1 MEYRDYYQTLGVSRN
16 ATDKEIKRAYR
27 ELARRYHPDL
37 NPGDKAAE
45 NRFKE
50 LNEAYEVLSDPEK
63 RMRYDQLGT
72 NYRQWQNSGA
82 GGFDWGTWA
91 SNASDASAQRRA
103 RSSSRI
109 EYDNGSG
116 GIFSDF
122 FNAVFGESGR
132 ESRSAKKPIKGRDI
146 EVNATITL
154 EEAYHG
160 TTRKVSN
167 GESEHL
173 FTAHIPAGSADGTR
187 VRFAGQGKR
196 GFAGGERGDLYVIV
210 SIEPNTLFERNGD
223 DLYMDL
229 KLDIYTA
236 TLGGEVR
243 LPTLNGD
250 IKLRIP
256 AGTQSGQR
264 IRLSQKGMP
273 HLREP
278 NLFGD
283 LYVRP
288 LIQVPTELS
297 EEERQLFE
305 KLRTLRRNII

>member
-1 MEYRDYYQTLGVSRN
+1 
-16 ATDKEIKRAYR
+16 EIKRAYR

-122 FNAVFGESGR
+122 FNA
-132 ESRSAKKPIKGRDI
+132 
-146 EVNATITL
+146 
-154 EEAYHG
+154 
-160 TTRKVSN
+160 
-167 GESEHL
+167 
-173 FTAHIPAGSADGTR
+173 
-187 VRFAGQGKR
+187 
-196 GFAGGERGDLYVIV
+196 
-210 SIEPNTLFERNGD
+210 
-223 DLYMDL
+223 
-229 KLDIYTA
+229 
-236 TLGGEVR
+236 
-243 LPTLNGD
+243 
-250 IKLRIP
+250 
-256 AGTQSGQR
+256 
-264 IRLSQKGMP
+264 
-273 HLREP
+273 
-278 NLFGD
+278 
-283 LYVRP
+283 
-288 LIQVPTELS
+288 
-297 EEERQLFE
+297 
-305 KLRTLRRNII
+305 